1 MAPILASQCALH
13 SATPSFPVVGR
24 AMLIP
29 TIRRNGVGPPQA
41 VRKDNSGYKCED
53 CKGDVYKKW
62 TDGKNT
68 SHCQPWVPKTERF
81 TIVCADHSPTLIA
94 SPALP
99 HALDLALPSAL
110 EQVVP
115 SGA

>member
-62 TDGKNT
+62 TDGKNPP
-68 SHCQPWVPKTERF
+68 SR
-81 TIVCADHSPTLIA
+81 S
-94 SPALP
+94 SLP
-99 HALDLALPSAL
+99 HCGPHFQPSLPA
-110 EQVVP
+110 VWV
-115 SGA
+115 